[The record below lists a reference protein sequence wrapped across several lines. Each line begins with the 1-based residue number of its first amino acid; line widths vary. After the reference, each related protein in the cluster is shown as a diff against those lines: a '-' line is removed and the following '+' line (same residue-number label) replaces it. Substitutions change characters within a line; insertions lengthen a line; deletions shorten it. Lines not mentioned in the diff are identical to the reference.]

1 MHKKIPYQ
9 YTFSDIE
16 KYLKGELS
24 HTDMHAMEKAALQD
38 PFLADAIEGYQK
50 ADLTISSSDLNEIRN
65 ALLGE
70 KKQTKIIS
78 LFIKKNTWLK
88 AAAIFILIVGI
99 ATISWLVIGIDAKKQ
114 PEIAQQQIPI
124 EKKNKN
130 IDTLGNLTNQIPEIM
145 GKEPILASLNK
156 KNNPQIEQSAL
167 QTEKGEIKPALPKK
181 IAEDELNTFSDLS
194 TIKKETETLAAG
206 TINPYFNQKG
216 KLDSISILKPSVA
229 LKDATQN
236 NFQYEQ
242 SLQGKVA
249 GLYVQS
255 NNRKNQYTIT
265 GKILDQQQKPLPN
278 ASIVLDTKNPKSFV
292 SDKDGNFKINSTDT
306 VATVKISSLGYEP
319 IQSKI
324 SISGNNHVTLNNSD
338 NALSE
343 VVVVGYATQKKTSIT
358 GAVLASSNNLPKDTN
373 AIQPVGGMQ
382 SLIVS
387 IRVDWEKAKWD
398 TAQLQ
403 GNILCKLEL
412 TEIGKVKQAS
422 FPSLSNKKTK
432 KRLSN
437 LLINGPSWLLNNR
450 PASGTYFV
458 TLQF

>member
-1 MHKKIPYQ
+1 MHKRIPYQ

-50 ADLTISSSDLNEIRN
+50 ADLTKSSSNLNEIRN

-70 KKQTKIIS
+70 KKQTKIVS

-88 AAAIFILIVGI
+88 ATAIFILIAGI
-99 ATISWLVIGIDAKKQ
+99 ATISWLVINMGAQKQ
-114 PEIAQQQIPI
+114 SEIAEQKRV
-124 EKKNKN
+124 ETNNKN
-130 IDTLGNLTNQIPEIM
+130 IDSPNKLVKKLPVSTDKEEIVT
-145 GKEPILASLNK
+145 SLNK
-156 KNNPQIEQSAL
+156 KNTPNNEKNTL
-167 QTEKGEIKPALPKK
+167 QTEEKEI
-181 IAEDELNTFSDLS
+181 E
-194 TIKKETETLAAG
+194 LAALQQSSKAERNTLNELSNSKNPASNLTAA
-206 TINPYFNQKG
+206 TINPFYNKKEQ
-216 KLDSISILKPSVA
+216 LDSLAILRPSAA
-229 LKDATQN
+229 LNDVSKN
-236 NFQYEQ
+236 NFKYEQ

-292 SDKDGNFKINSTDT
+292 SDKDGNFTINSADT
-306 VATVKISSLGYEP
+306 MATVKISSLGYEP

-324 SISGNNHVTLNNSD
+324 SISGNNQVTLNNSD
-338 NALSE
+338 NVLSE
-343 VVVVGYATQKKTSIT
+343 VVVVGYATQKKTSMT
-358 GAVLASSNNLPKDTN
+358 GAVLASNNNLPKDTN

-432 KRLSN
+432 KHLSN

>member
-50 ADLTISSSDLNEIRN
+50 ADLVTSSADLIEIRN
-65 ALLGE
+65 ALLG
-70 KKQTKIIS
+70 KKDQTKIVS
-78 LFIKKNTWLK
+78 LFIRKNTWLK
-88 AAAIFILIVGI
+88 VAAIFILIAGI

-114 PEIAQQQIPI
+114 PEIAQQQRPI
-124 EKKNKN
+124 ETKNKN
-130 IDTLGNLTNQIPEIM
+130 NDTLG
-145 GKEPILASLNK
+145 KETIVASLNK
-156 KNNPQIEQSAL
+156 KNIPQIEQPAL
-167 QTEKGEIKPALPKK
+167 QTEKRKIEPTLPKK
-181 IAEDELNTFSDLS
+181 IVKEELNTLSDFS
-194 TIKKETETLAAG
+194 TINKETSTRAAT
-206 TINPYFNQKG
+206 TINPLFNKKE
-216 KLDSISILKPSVA
+216 KLDSTAILRSSIA
-229 LKDATQN
+229 LKDNVTKN
-236 NFQYEQ
+236 NFQHEQ

-255 NNRKNQYTIT
+255 NNTKNQYTIT
-265 GKILDQQQKPLPN
+265 GKILDDQQKPLPN
-278 ASIVLDTKNPKSFV
+278 ASIVLDTKKPKSFV
-292 SDKDGNFKINSTDT
+292 SDKDGNFTINSTDT
-306 VATVKISSLGYEP
+306 IATVKISSLGYEP

-324 SISGNNHVTLNNSD
+324 SISGNNHLTLTNAGD
-338 NALSE
+338 ALSE
-343 VVVVGYATQKKTSIT
+343 VVVVGYATQKKRSMT
-358 GAVLASSNNLPKDTN
+358 GAVSASTNESRKDTN

-382 SLIVS
+382 GLIAS

-398 TAQLQ
+398 VTQLQ
-403 GNILCKLEL
+403 GTILCKMEL
-412 TEIGKVKQAS
+412 TDAGKVKQVS

-432 KRLSN
+432 KRLNN
-437 LLINGPSWLLNNR
+437 LLISGPGWLLNNK